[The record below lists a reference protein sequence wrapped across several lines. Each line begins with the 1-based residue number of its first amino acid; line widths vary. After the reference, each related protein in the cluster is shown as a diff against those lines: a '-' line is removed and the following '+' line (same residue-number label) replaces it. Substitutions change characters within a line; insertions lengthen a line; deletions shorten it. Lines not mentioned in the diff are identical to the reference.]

1 MNHSRIAVN
10 PTGLVIRWTARVMSI
25 LFLAAFAMM
34 FLRQGLPLHDM
45 TPREWVS
52 FFFFPLG
59 AGLGMVLA
67 WWLEG
72 LGGAI
77 TVVSVFLSILIQDPS
92 AGGAYALTCASPGL
106 FFLLS
111 WVLSLSATDPAEE
124 LSQRQPR

>member
-1 MNHSRIAVN
+1 MYPSKLAAN
-10 PTGLVIRWTARVMSI
+10 PTRLVIHWTARVMSI
-25 LFLAAFAMM
+25 LFIAAFVMM
-34 FLRQGLPLHDM
+34 FLRQGVPLHDM

-77 TVVSVFLSILIQDPS
+77 TVVSVLLSILIQDLS

-106 FFLLS
+106 FFLFS
-111 WVLSLSATDPAEE
+111 WVLSLSATDPAEA